1 VKDLCSAAAAKAGA
15 ASQSIKKTAKNF
27 TKTFFSV
34 YSTWLMIEKVENNRQ
49 QPKRDKCVER

>member
-1 VKDLCSAAAAKAGA
+1 VKDFGCAAAATACA
-15 ASQSIKKTAKNF
+15 ASQSIKKTSKNF

-34 YSTWLMIEKVENNRQ
+34 YSTWLMIEKIENRQ